1 MNRKIVFI
9 TITLVVMSC
18 SLIYRTSLAQ
28 EGLQFSVTITNIT
41 GGQVI
46 TPPVVINHS
55 KDFELFALGSAA
67 SAELVT
73 LAEDGIT
80 TALTGFLATQTSVF
94 DYTAASAALMP
105 GESVTL
111 MVNAAWGGFNYIS
124 AVGMLATTNDAF
136 FAIRG
141 VKAYTFWEKTTY
153 ADAYDAGSEANSEA
167 CEHIPG
173 PPCGNAEVRNTTGA
187 EGYVHVHA
195 GIHGIGDLVAADND
209 WSNPVAEVIIT
220 GPFNFHK

>member
-1 MNRKIVFI
+1 MNRKSVLI

-28 EGLQFSVTITNIT
+28 EGTQFSVTITNIT

-55 KDFELFALGSAA
+55 KDFKLFELGSAA

-73 LAEDGIT
+73 LAEDGMTDSLT
-80 TALTGFLATQTSVF
+80 TFLATQTTVF
-94 DYTAASAALMP
+94 DSTTATAALMP

-111 MVNAAWGGFNYIS
+111 MIDAAWRGFNYIT

-141 VKAYTFWEKTTY
+141 IKAYTFWEKTVL
-153 ADAYDAGSEANSEA
+153 ASAYDAGSEANSEA

-195 GIHGIGDLVAADND
+195 GIHGIDDLVSADND